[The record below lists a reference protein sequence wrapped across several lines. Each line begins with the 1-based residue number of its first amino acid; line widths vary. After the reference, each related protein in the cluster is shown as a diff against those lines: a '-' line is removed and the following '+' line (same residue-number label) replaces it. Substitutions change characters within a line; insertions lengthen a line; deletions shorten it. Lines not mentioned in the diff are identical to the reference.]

1 MKHLPSANIKRKPA
15 VPEDHSLRSH
25 EANRTFEVR
34 FVEKST
40 SEEVLFSGWDGWIR
54 TSECGSQ
61 SPVPYRLA
69 TPQNIVILKYAK
81 PWLCVLLFKWGG

>member
-15 VPEDHSLRSH
+15 VPVNHSLRSH
-25 EANRTFEVR
+25 EVNRTFEVR

-69 TPQNIVILKYAK
+69 TPQKRDK
-81 PWLCVLLFKWGG
+81 EKSHGGLFKKNRWGE